1 MTHFSKG
8 GILNRELKNT
18 IRKGDFI
25 MKIKKISALVL
36 SLMLVFAMSISAFAA
51 SKDDII
57 SKLQSA
63 GVATEY
69 VNVAKQFLA
78 DNTVSSDADAAYV
91 IAKIDAATA
100 TANGVKDIASLTA
113 DQKSAIMADIKDA
126 AAKLGATVSFDAS
139 NNTITAVKDGKSYVV
154 ALSAKVVKD
163 TGFTTAATVGVVAVL
178 AMGLVVCA
186 FVSKKKVA

>member
-1 MTHFSKG
+1 
-8 GILNRELKNT
+8 
-18 IRKGDFI
+18 

-69 VNVAKQFLA
+69 VNAAKQFLA
-78 DNTVSSDADAAYV
+78 DNTVSDADAAAYV

-126 AAKLGATVSFDAS
+126 AAKLDATVSFDAS
-139 NNTITAVKDGKSYVV
+139 TNTITAVKDGKSYV
-154 ALSAKVVKD
+154 AAPSAKVVKD

>member
-1 MTHFSKG
+1 
-8 GILNRELKNT
+8 
-18 IRKGDFI
+18 

-78 DNTVSSDADAAYV
+78 DNTVSDADAAYV

-126 AAKLGATVSFDAS
+126 AAKLGATVSFDAL

-163 TGFTTAATVGVVAVL
+163 NSCYSWCCCCISNGISCL
-178 AMGLVVCA
+178 CIR
-186 FVSKKKVA
+186 

>member
-1 MTHFSKG
+1 
-8 GILNRELKNT
+8 
-18 IRKGDFI
+18 

-78 DNTVSSDADAAYV
+78 DNTVSDADAAYV

-126 AAKLGATVSFDAS
+126 AAKLGATVSFDA
-139 NNTITAVKDGKSYVV
+139 
-154 ALSAKVVKD
+154 
-163 TGFTTAATVGVVAVL
+163 
-178 AMGLVVCA
+178 
-186 FVSKKKVA
+186 

>member
-1 MTHFSKG
+1 
-8 GILNRELKNT
+8 
-18 IRKGDFI
+18 

-78 DNTVSSDADAAYV
+78 DNTVSDAAYV

-126 AAKLGATVSFDAS
+126 AASLGATVSFDAS

>member
-1 MTHFSKG
+1 
-8 GILNRELKNT
+8 
-18 IRKGDFI
+18 

-78 DNTVSSDADAAYV
+78 DNTVSDADAAYV

-178 AMGLVVCA
+178 AMVLVVCA

>member
-1 MTHFSKG
+1 
-8 GILNRELKNT
+8 
-18 IRKGDFI
+18 

-78 DNTVSSDADAAYV
+78 DNTVSDADAAYV

-139 NNTITAVKDGKSYVV
+139 TNTITAVKVKDGKSYV
-154 ALSAKVVKD
+154 AAPSAKVVKD

>member
-1 MTHFSKG
+1 
-8 GILNRELKNT
+8 
-18 IRKGDFI
+18 
-25 MKIKKISALVL
+25 MKIKKISALVI

-78 DNTVSSDADAAYV
+78 DNTVSDADAAYV

-178 AMGLVVCA
+178 AMGLVVVHSLA
-186 FVSKKKVA
+186 RRKLLN

>member
-1 MTHFSKG
+1 
-8 GILNRELKNT
+8 
-18 IRKGDFI
+18 

-78 DNTVSSDADAAYV
+78 DNTVSDADAASLINAYV

>member
-1 MTHFSKG
+1 
-8 GILNRELKNT
+8 
-18 IRKGDFI
+18 

-78 DNTVSSDADAAYV
+78 DNTVS
-91 IAKIDAATA
+91 
-100 TANGVKDIASLTA
+100 ANSSLLFIIILL
-113 DQKSAIMADIKDA
+113 Q
-126 AAKLGATVSFDAS
+126 
-139 NNTITAVKDGKSYVV
+139 
-154 ALSAKVVKD
+154 
-163 TGFTTAATVGVVAVL
+163 VL
-178 AMGLVVCA
+178 
-186 FVSKKKVA
+186 

>member
-1 MTHFSKG
+1 
-8 GILNRELKNT
+8 
-18 IRKGDFI
+18 

-51 SKDDII
+51 SQDDII

-78 DNTVSSDADAAYV
+78 DNPVSDADAADYV

>member
-1 MTHFSKG
+1 
-8 GILNRELKNT
+8 
-18 IRKGDFI
+18 

-78 DNTVSSDADAAYV
+78 DNTVSDADAAYV

-178 AMGLVVCA
+178 AMGLVVCS

>member
-1 MTHFSKG
+1 
-8 GILNRELKNT
+8 
-18 IRKGDFI
+18 

-78 DNTVSSDADAAYV
+78 DNTVSDADAAYV

-163 TGFTTAATVGVVAVL
+163 TGFTTAATVCVVAVL

>member
-1 MTHFSKG
+1 
-8 GILNRELKNT
+8 
-18 IRKGDFI
+18 

-63 GVATEY
+63 GVATE
-69 VNVAKQFLA
+69 FLA
-78 DNTVSSDADAAYV
+78 DNTVSDEDAAYV

-139 NNTITAVKDGKSYVV
+139 TNTITAVKDGKSYV
-154 ALSAKVVKD
+154 AAPSAKVVKD

>member
-1 MTHFSKG
+1 
-8 GILNRELKNT
+8 
-18 IRKGDFI
+18 

-78 DNTVSSDADAAYV
+78 DNKVSDADAAYV

-139 NNTITAVKDGKSYVV
+139 NNTITAVNVKDGKSYVV

>member
-1 MTHFSKG
+1 
-8 GILNRELKNT
+8 
-18 IRKGDFI
+18 

-36 SLMLVFAMSISAFAA
+36 SLMLVFAMSISA

-69 VNVAKQFLA
+69 VNAAKQFLA
-78 DNTVSSDADAAYV
+78 DNTVSDEDAAYV

-139 NNTITAVKDGKSYVV
+139 TNTITAVKDGKSYV
-154 ALSAKVVKD
+154 AAPSAKVVKD

>member
-1 MTHFSKG
+1 
-8 GILNRELKNT
+8 
-18 IRKGDFI
+18 

-36 SLMLVFAMSISAFAA
+36 SLMLVFAMSTSAFAA

-78 DNTVSSDADAAYV
+78 DNTVSDADAAYV

-163 TGFTTAATVGVVAVL
+163 TGFTTAATVDVVAVL

>member
-1 MTHFSKG
+1 
-8 GILNRELKNT
+8 
-18 IRKGDFI
+18 

-51 SKDDII
+51 SNDDII

-78 DNTVSSDADAAYV
+78 DNTVSDADAAAYV

>member
-1 MTHFSKG
+1 
-8 GILNRELKNT
+8 
-18 IRKGDFI
+18 

-78 DNTVSSDADAAYV
+78 DNTVSDADAAYYV

-126 AAKLGATVSFDAS
+126 AARLGATVSFDAS

>member
-1 MTHFSKG
+1 
-8 GILNRELKNT
+8 
-18 IRKGDFI
+18 

-69 VNVAKQFLA
+69 VNAAKQFLA
-78 DNTVSSDADAAYV
+78 DNTVSDEDAAYV

-126 AAKLGATVSFDAS
+126 AAK
-139 NNTITAVKDGKSYVV
+139 DGKSYV
-154 ALSAKVVKD
+154 AAPSAKVVKD

>member
-1 MTHFSKG
+1 
-8 GILNRELKNT
+8 
-18 IRKGDFI
+18 

-78 DNTVSSDADAAYV
+78 DNTVSDADAAYV

-163 TGFTTAATVGVVAVL
+163 TGFTTAATVGVVVVL

>member
-1 MTHFSKG
+1 
-8 GILNRELKNT
+8 
-18 IRKGDFI
+18 

-69 VNVAKQFLA
+69 VNAAKQFLA
-78 DNTVSSDADAAYV
+78 DNTVSDAAYV

-139 NNTITAVKDGKSYVV
+139 TNTITAVKDGKSYV
-154 ALSAKVVKD
+154 AAPSAKVVKD

>member
-1 MTHFSKG
+1 
-8 GILNRELKNT
+8 
-18 IRKGDFI
+18 

-57 SKLQSA
+57 SKLQSV

-78 DNTVSSDADAAYV
+78 DNTVSDADAAYV

-178 AMGLVVCA
+178 AMGLVVCT

>member
-1 MTHFSKG
+1 
-8 GILNRELKNT
+8 
-18 IRKGDFI
+18 

>member
-1 MTHFSKG
+1 
-8 GILNRELKNT
+8 
-18 IRKGDFI
+18 

-78 DNTVSSDADAAYV
+78 DNTVSDADAAYV

-100 TANGVKDIASLTA
+100 TANGVKDIASLTG

-163 TGFTTAATVGVVAVL
+163 TGFTTAATVGA
-178 AMGLVVCA
+178 G
-186 FVSKKKVA
+186 FYPWPGFY

>member
-1 MTHFSKG
+1 
-8 GILNRELKNT
+8 
-18 IRKGDFI
+18 

-78 DNTVSSDADAAYV
+78 DNTVSDADAAYV

-186 FVSKKKVA
+186 VVSKKKVA

>member
-1 MTHFSKG
+1 
-8 GILNRELKNT
+8 
-18 IRKGDFI
+18 

-78 DNTVSSDADAAYV
+78 DNTVRDAEAAYYV

>member
-1 MTHFSKG
+1 
-8 GILNRELKNT
+8 
-18 IRKGDFI
+18 

-69 VNVAKQFLA
+69 VNAAKQFLA
-78 DNTVSSDADAAYV
+78 DNTVSDADAAYV

-139 NNTITAVKDGKSYVV
+139 TNTITAVKDGHMLLLLLLK
-154 ALSAKVVKD
+154 
-163 TGFTTAATVGVVAVL
+163 
-178 AMGLVVCA
+178 
-186 FVSKKKVA
+186 

>member
-1 MTHFSKG
+1 
-8 GILNRELKNT
+8 
-18 IRKGDFI
+18 

-78 DNTVSSDADAAYV
+78 DNTVSDADAAYV

-178 AMGLVVCA
+178 AMG
-186 FVSKKKVA
+186 

>member
-1 MTHFSKG
+1 
-8 GILNRELKNT
+8 
-18 IRKGDFI
+18 

-78 DNTVSSDADAAYV
+78 DNTVSDADAAYV

-178 AMGLVVCA
+178 AMGLVVCT

>member
-1 MTHFSKG
+1 
-8 GILNRELKNT
+8 
-18 IRKGDFI
+18 

-78 DNTVSSDADAAYV
+78 DNTVSDADVAAYV

-139 NNTITAVKDGKSYVV
+139 NNTITAVKDGKSYV
-154 ALSAKVVKD
+154 AAPSAKVVKD

>member
-1 MTHFSKG
+1 
-8 GILNRELKNT
+8 
-18 IRKGDFI
+18 

-78 DNTVSSDADAAYV
+78 DNTVSDADAAAYV

>member
-1 MTHFSKG
+1 
-8 GILNRELKNT
+8 
-18 IRKGDFI
+18 

-69 VNVAKQFLA
+69 VNAAKQFLA
-78 DNTVSSDADAAYV
+78 DNTVSDEDAAYV

-100 TANGVKDIASLTA
+100 TANGVKDIASLTE
-113 DQKSAIMADIKDA
+113 
-126 AAKLGATVSFDAS
+126 VSYHGRYQRCS
-139 NNTITAVKDGKSYVV
+139 
-154 ALSAKVVKD
+154 
-163 TGFTTAATVGVVAVL
+163 
-178 AMGLVVCA
+178 C
-186 FVSKKKVA
+186 

>member
-1 MTHFSKG
+1 
-8 GILNRELKNT
+8 
-18 IRKGDFI
+18 

-78 DNTVSSDADAAYV
+78 DNTVSDADAAYV

-139 NNTITAVKDGKSYVV
+139 NNTITAVKDDGKSYVV

>member
-1 MTHFSKG
+1 
-8 GILNRELKNT
+8 
-18 IRKGDFI
+18 

-78 DNTVSSDADAAYV
+78 DNTVSDADAAYV

-154 ALSAKVVKD
+154 AP
-163 TGFTTAATVGVVAVL
+163 
-178 AMGLVVCA
+178 
-186 FVSKKKVA
+186 VSYTHLTLPTIA

>member
-1 MTHFSKG
+1 
-8 GILNRELKNT
+8 
-18 IRKGDFI
+18 
-25 MKIKKISALVL
+25 MKIKNISALVL

-78 DNTVSSDADAAYV
+78 DNTVSDADAAYV

-126 AAKLGATVSFDAS
+126 AAKLGATTVSFDAS